1 MHLMT
6 MCSSLLHASDDYVIL
21 STHASDD
28 HVILSTHHGRPQH
41 FLKGGASR
49 GRGAPIGKGRG
60 EDNKFC
66 WSIHISNITVQI
78 ITISRYRL
86 YVYENIRLD
95 RSIFLG
101 WSVKKISTALSKL
114 TS

>member
-1 MHLMT
+1 MVKKEVA
-6 MCSSLLHASDDYVIL
+6 SLYEFEKG
-21 STHASDD
+21 TW
-28 HVILSTHHGRPQH
+28 HGRPQH
-41 FLKGGASR
+41 FLKGGGGGGGGASR

-66 WSIHISNITVQI
+66 WSIHISNFTVQI

-101 WSVKKISTALSKL
+101 WSVKNFHCSIQINFMIVMDIHQS
-114 TS
+114 

>member
-1 MHLMT
+1 MQENWGPGYVKESLM
-6 MCSSLLHASDDYVIL
+6 
-21 STHASDD
+21 
-28 HVILSTHHGRPQH
+28 HGRPQH

>member
-1 MHLMT
+1 MLV
-6 MCSSLLHASDDYVIL
+6 SAVAEVDDRLIVLRPYIFTAV
-21 STHASDD
+21 
-28 HVILSTHHGRPQH
+28 HGRPQH

-101 WSVKKISTALSKL
+101 WSVKKIT
-114 TS
+114 